1 MMELCVAVPTV
12 AVESTERRWLRTVS
26 TGILAFFVGVLLSL
40 AALISNQGWTVC
52 SIVLF
57 GSDFA
62 AGMLKQILFVI
73 VGSSVV
79 AFAWCLSF
87 KYCFPGNDEVA
98 DSLQDLGEVG
108 FIFGYIIADYF
119 GIGLFDSNEFDK
131 FLPFIFVLWAL
142 LSHLKIYVKAV
153 KRVETVDFLICRTET
168 V

>member
-1 MMELCVAVPTV
+1 
-12 AVESTERRWLRTVS
+12 
-26 TGILAFFVGVLLSL
+26 
-40 AALISNQGWTVC
+40 
-52 SIVLF
+52 
-57 GSDFA
+57 
-62 AGMLKQILFVI
+62 
-73 VGSSVV
+73 
-79 AFAWCLSF
+79 LSF